1 MVNLE
6 DYGVWDDLSEGSFS
20 LVTHGSDPKPI
31 KNGMLPIVVP
41 DNVTPGTVIGTY
53 NIHAVIDVFE
63 FDFTVTVNYHTL
75 GRVNFY
81 VPGDSN
87 FASTSPGS
95 MRKKPM
101 GGIFTF
107 GAFTANIGD
116 TLYAYNVAI
125 DSNGNVD
132 PVYGASNL
140 YPVVSYQ
147 TDNLGTVIVNANTIP
162 LTTGIISA
170 STTYPITNVFCRL
183 NGCPGIDLVTGSNA
197 SITVPVTAGTCFFR
211 VDNALYLL
219 RPADAKSV
227 GFSLSRGYPQHHP
240 QQEHQLVLN
249 HHLLLHQFPQVR
261 LLLFLLRLRGLLRHL
276 FHLHL
281 LLLLLL
287 SFLSLRLRS
296 SKQSR
301 FHRKWHQQLSKLHL
315 NQQSNLP
322 LFQLSWFLFL
332 HQLLHQLH
340 QSNPLLTMH
349 HRCKSISKR
358 CYLKNDCLYYID
370 VLPKLHWMSSPSFLS
385 ILRLASAVDRSRARR
400 ASSSLDLSTS
410 LNAAS

>member
-1 MVNLE
+1 MQL
-6 DYGVWDDLSEGSFS
+6 LMSSSSTSRS
-20 LVTHGSDPKPI
+20 LVT
-31 KNGMLPIVVP
+31 
-41 DNVTPGTVIGTY
+41 
-53 NIHAVIDVFE
+53 
-63 FDFTVTVNYHTL
+63 YHTL

-183 NGCPGIDLVTGSNA
+183 NGCPAIDLVTGSNA

-227 GFSLSRGYPQHHP
+227 GFSLSRGSSAASSAAGTPTGSESSPSPAPVSASASPSVSPAIKRPPQTFVPPAPSLTPAPVVPKPEVKVIQAVKIAPKVAPAVVQAAP
-240 QQEHQLVLN
+240 QPAVKPAVVPAVVVPVSAPTPAPVAPKQPAPYN
-249 HHLLLHQFPQVR
+249 A
-261 LLLFLLRLRGLLRHL
+261 
-276 FHLHL
+276 
-281 LLLLLL
+281 
-287 SFLSLRLRS
+287 S
-296 SKQSR
+296 SVQ
-301 FHRKWHQQLSKLHL
+301 
-315 NQQSNLP
+315 
-322 LFQLSWFLFL
+322 
-332 HQLLHQLH
+332 
-340 QSNPLLTMH
+340 
-349 HRCKSISKR
+349 KR
-358 CYLKNDCLYYID
+358 VKEMLLKNDCLYYID
-370 VLPKLHWMSSPSFLS
+370 VLPKLHWMSSPSFLEYS
-385 ILRLASAVDRSRARR
+385 TISFCCRSFACSACFVLPQSFHF
-400 ASSSLDLSTS
+400 SQCSF
-410 LNAAS
+410 LNGM